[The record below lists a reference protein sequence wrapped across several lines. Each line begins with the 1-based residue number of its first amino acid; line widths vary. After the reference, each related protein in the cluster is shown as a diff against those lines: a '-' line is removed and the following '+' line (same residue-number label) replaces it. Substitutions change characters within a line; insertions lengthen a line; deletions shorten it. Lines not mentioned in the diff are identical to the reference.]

1 MCGGMQVFR
10 CIEAAAEMPSDRESS
25 WQNTIVTVIVTV
37 FLLKLQE
44 IQEGCFG
51 KLLLR
56 SQAGLLHY
64 GWT

>member
-1 MCGGMQVFR
+1 MCGGMQVFG
-10 CIEAAAEMPSDRESS
+10 CIEAAAKMPFDRESS
-25 WQNTIVTVIVTV
+25 WQNTIVTVTVTV

-51 KLLLR
+51 KLLLH
-56 SQAGLLHY
+56 SQAGFLYY

>member
-1 MCGGMQVFR
+1 MFG
-10 CIEAAAEMPSDRESS
+10 CIDPAAKMPSDRYSS
-25 WQNTIVTVIVTV
+25 QRNTIATIIVTF

-56 SQAGLLHY
+56 SQAGFLYY